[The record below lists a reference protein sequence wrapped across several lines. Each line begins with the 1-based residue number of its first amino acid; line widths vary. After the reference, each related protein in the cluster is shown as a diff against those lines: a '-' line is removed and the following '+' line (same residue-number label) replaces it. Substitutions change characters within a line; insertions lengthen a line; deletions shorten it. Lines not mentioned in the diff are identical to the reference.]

1 MYTFIEVRILLGE
14 RLQDIRKDHGDTQQ
28 VLADKLHVSLYSI
41 RCWEQ
46 GKSDPSHDLLVAICR
61 LYGISADYLL
71 GLTDEDP
78 AFLQHKRKKLTPE
91 NRTLLRRFEAFLLLE
106 QTTNPSKDDDHSVKL

>member
-14 RLQDIRKDHGDTQQ
+14 WLQDIRKDHGDTQQ

-46 GKSDPSHDLLVAICR
+46 GKSDPSHDLLEAIYR

-78 AFLQHKRKKLTPE
+78 AFLQCKRKKLTPE
-91 NRTLLRRFEAFLLLE
+91 NRTLLRCFEALLLSE
-106 QTTNPSKDDDHSVKL
+106 QKANTSADDDHSTK

>member
-28 VLADKLHVSLYSI
+28 ALAEKLHVSLYSI

-78 AFLQHKRKKLTPE
+78 AFLQRKRKKLTPE
-91 NRTLLRRFEAFLLLE
+91 NRTLLRRFDAFLLSE
-106 QTTNPSKDDDHSVKL
+106 QKANTSADDDHSTK

>member
-1 MYTFIEVRILLGE
+1 MYTFNEVRSLLGE

-28 VLADKLHVSLYSI
+28 VLADKLHVSLYSV

-46 GKSDPSHDLLVAICR
+46 GKSDPSHDLLVAICK
-61 LYGISADYLL
+61 LYGVSADYLL

-78 AFLQHKRKKLTPE
+78 VFLQRKRRTLTPE
-91 NRTLLRRFEAFLLLE
+91 NRKLLRRFEAFLFAE
-106 QTTNPSKDDDHSVKL
+106 QSLHTDKQ

>member
-1 MYTFIEVRILLGE
+1 MHTFIEMRIMLGE

-28 VLADKLHVSLYSI
+28 ALADKLHVSLHSI

-46 GKSDPSHDLLVAICR
+46 GKSDPSHDLLVTICR

-78 AFLQHKRKKLTPE
+78 ALLQRKRRIITPE
-91 NRTLLRRFEAFLLLE
+91 NRTLLKRFEAFLLSE
-106 QTTNPSKDDDHSVKL
+106 QKANMNADDGHNE